1 MTKNRIRSVEDA
13 LVYITE
19 CNLATVEMLA
29 MKKNPPKGEFQ
40 RQIDIA
46 QLAIYNMI
54 DYDVD
59 FSDTR
64 ADDTILA
71 GNVKTWAFDMHNK
84 FHPKEI

>member
-1 MTKNRIRSVEDA
+1 MTKNRIRSVEDT
-13 LVYITE
+13 LVYITD

-46 QLAIYNMI
+46 QIAINSMV
-54 DYDVD
+54 DYDID

-64 ADDTILA
+64 ADDTILV
-71 GNVKTWAFDMHNK
+71 GNVKVWADQIHKQYFPDN
-84 FHPKEI
+84 